1 MRAGMTGHC
10 SSEPHISLHKVET
23 FIRGIIHSFVHHPCH
38 TTQIS
43 NIKFSLGL
51 GRTISE
57 RCEHNVQWVWWAAST
72 YKYEDGEES
81 EDVAQPAHVLAGGPG
96 VPRHGALTAPS
107 RHTSPSHWRGFT
119 TCYLSTVYC
128 SAQVINIL
136 DFSFRDCGLKQKARL
151 DMYGQMAR
159 KENLR

>member
-57 RCEHNVQWVWWAAST
+57 RCEHNVQCSAVSSIYT

-96 VPRHGALTAPS
+96 VPRHGALTAPC
-107 RHTSPSHWRGFT
+107 RHTSPSHWPHSGRVSQ
-119 TCYLSTVYC
+119 L
-128 SAQVINIL
+128 VIYRQCIVL
-136 DFSFRDCGLKQKARL
+136 PRL
-151 DMYGQMAR
+151 LISWISPFVIAD
-159 KENLR
+159 